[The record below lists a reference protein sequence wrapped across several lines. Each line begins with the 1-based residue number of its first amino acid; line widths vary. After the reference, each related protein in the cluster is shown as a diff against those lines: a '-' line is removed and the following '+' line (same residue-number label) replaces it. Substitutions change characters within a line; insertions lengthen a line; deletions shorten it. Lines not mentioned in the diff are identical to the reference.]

1 MQFRKE
7 QKGDITT
14 IGISGKIIGAPDVAS
29 INNIFAELVQDN
41 QINVVIDLSA
51 LEMINSSG
59 LGSLIANMTSLK
71 KKGGNLK
78 FSNVSDNVLHVLK
91 ITRLDT
97 VFDIYNSLDEALNSF
112 E

>member
-7 QKGDITT
+7 QKDDIT
-14 IGISGKIIGAPDVAS
+14 IIAISGKIIGAPDVAS
-29 INNIFAELVQDN
+29 INNIFSETVQDDR
-41 QINVVIDLSA
+41 IKVIIDLNE

-71 KKGGNLK
+71 KKGGRLK
-78 FSNVSDNVLHVLK
+78 FANISDNVLHVLK
-91 ITRLDT
+91 ITRLDQ
-97 VFDIYNSLDEALNSF
+97 VFEIYDSLDEALNSF